1 MIELSGGSAF
11 FAKLWSAKEGR
22 EGRARE
28 RKKSEKTFRQKRR
41 KKKGKMLGGTITD
54 NDSIDGKKKEEEE
67 REEEVALVLGL
78 CPKRRSKLPTR
89 EEYFFVRKKV
99 SAPLFFAFSK
109 VLWPFLLLLGIH
121 ILITLLLH
129 FTCPYPK
136 LASVMDLRLPAGG
149 GAEKR
154 STKYT
159 QKSPHRGPKKRRKTV
174 IVSLLPPSPSPTLFP
189 LPIFARVKL
198 RMKNPK
204 FPTLFFELYVVASP
218 PSFSISRAAKKRRKG
233 ERTVGQF
240 ES

>member
-1 MIELSGGSAF
+1 MADPPFSPSCGLR
-11 FAKLWSAKEGR
+11 R
-22 EGRARE
+22 EGGKGAPE
-28 RKKSEKTFRQKRR
+28 KGKKAKKRSDKNGGKRR
-41 KKKGKMLGGTITD
+41 GKCWEVPLQIMIVLTGKKRRRRKGK
-54 NDSIDGKKKEEEE
+54 
-67 REEEVALVLGL
+67 
-78 CPKRRSKLPTR
+78 KRWRWCLACAPSVEASYLR
-89 EEYFFVRKKV
+89 GRNIFLSEKKV

-121 ILITLLLH
+121 ILITLLLR

-149 GAEKR
+149 GAQER

-159 QKSPHRGPKKRRKTV
+159 QKSPHRGPRKRRKTV

-233 ERTVGQF
+233 ERTVVGQF

>member
-1 MIELSGGSAF
+1 
-11 FAKLWSAKEGR
+11 
-22 EGRARE
+22 
-28 RKKSEKTFRQKRR
+28 
-41 KKKGKMLGGTITD
+41 MLGGTITD
-54 NDSIDGKKKEEEE
+54 NDSIDGKEKEEEE

-121 ILITLLLH
+121 ILITLLLR

-149 GAEKR
+149 GAQER

-204 FPTLFFELYVVASP
+204 FPTLFLNC
-218 PSFSISRAAKKRRKG
+218 
-233 ERTVGQF
+233 T
-240 ES
+240 